1 LEVCEVIIIFS
12 RIRLLG
18 GQLLSL
24 AFLLG
29 TTASAYSAGL
39 GELRVSSALG
49 QNLQAEIRVIGD
61 NADSVESSCVRAK
74 IETTEGVFITPAV
87 TLVRQSGASRSIFL
101 TTRVNLNEPA
111 LKVIVDLSCE
121 SPLRREFLIL
131 LDPPILNSSAK
142 KETESPTI
150 SESRREQQNVFQS
163 RTIDNNATSQAP
175 RKPTQ
180 RIRTQSQNVVSV
192 EPKIPVSQIEE
203 KKNKSKKK
211 VTGALEARKDV
222 LRLSDD
228 LEVVPGLK
236 TSSALSSPND
246 HPLLEN
252 LAELR
257 QAQLQLAAM
266 LRDEKT
272 AGREENAPSKE
283 LAQLQ
288 KLQSEMA
295 QLKKQSLVDKAALD
309 EIKRDSFSKNWV
321 FGLSAIAGLGA
332 LVILLLIFYIRKL
345 HTASNTL
352 WWEQGKERK
361 EVARRKNLED
371 MVNDIQA
378 SYEPEASFNPDD
390 LKNFSESVRDTTPSV
405 KAVNASL
412 LSNTDQLFQPDE
424 SKLKTPTLEDTNTS
438 IFNFFA
444 TRGSSVK
451 VEEISDVTQEAE
463 FWMSVNDPHRAIEIL
478 DSQAN
483 IEQPDSPLP
492 WLYLLDL
499 YRIVKDKEKY
509 DELKQR
515 FTVFFNANIPEFEL
529 KPSEDE
535 RHLEDMSHLID
546 KICSMWNGPELLPF
560 LKALLVDDRDGKRTG
575 FELSVYKDL
584 LLLISVANEIEKQ
597 EGLVPRRCSSEK
609 PLSAIGQP
617 QKSSNSKMLET
628 DLDLGMIEFEV
639 IDFPKE
645 DAVKINLPKK

>member
-1 LEVCEVIIIFS
+1 M
-12 RIRLLG
+12 
-18 GQLLSL
+18 
-24 AFLLG
+24 
-29 TTASAYSAGL
+29 
-39 GELRVSSALG
+39 SSALG
-49 QNLQAEIRVIGD
+49 QNLQAEIRIVGD
-61 NADSVESSCVRAK
+61 NAESVDSSCVRAK
-74 IETTEGVFITPAV
+74 IETTEGVFITPAT
-87 TLVRQSGASRSIFL
+87 TLVRQSGVLRSIFL

-111 LKVIVDLSCE
+111 LKVVVDLSCE
-121 SPLRREFLIL
+121 SALRREFLIL
-131 LDPPILNSSAK
+131 LDPPILNSSVK
-142 KETESPTI
+142 KEAELPANA
-150 SESRREQQNVFQS
+150 EGRREQQNVFQS
-163 RTIDNNATSQAP
+163 RTIDNDTTSQIPRKLAP
-175 RKPTQ
+175 RG
-180 RIRTQSQNVVSV
+180 RTQAQNPVSA
-192 EPKIPVSQIEE
+192 EPKVSAGQTEE
-203 KKNKSKKK
+203 RKSKSKKK
-211 VTGALEARKDV
+211 VARGIEARKDV

-228 LEVVPGLK
+228 LEVEPGLK
-236 TSSALSSPND
+236 TSAALSSPSD

-266 LRDEKT
+266 LRDDKI
-272 AGREENAPSKE
+272 AGSELNAPSKE

-295 QLKKQSLVDKAALD
+295 QLKKQNLADKAALD

-321 FGLSAIAGLGA
+321 VGLSAVAGLGG
-332 LVILLLIFYIRKL
+332 LIILLLIFYIRKL

-352 WWEQGKERK
+352 WWDQGKERK
-361 EVARRKNLED
+361 DVARRKNLED

-378 SYEPEASFNPDD
+378 SYEPEASLVKNDFSNISDSTRNP
-390 LKNFSESVRDTTPSV
+390 SSRDKV
-405 KAVNASL
+405 LDASL

-424 SKLKTPTLEDTNTS
+424 SKLRTPTLEDTNTS

-478 DSQAN
+478 DSQASV
-483 IEQPDSPLP
+483 EHPDSPLP

-515 FTVFFNANIPEFEL
+515 FTVFFNANIPEFDI
-529 KPSEDE
+529 KPGDDE
-535 RHLEDMSHLID
+535 RHLEDMPHLID

-584 LLLISVANEIEKQ
+584 LLLISVANEIEKH
-597 EGLVPRRCSSEK
+597 EEVAPRLKSSEK
-609 PLSAIGQP
+609 PISTFDQV
-617 QKSSNSKMLET
+617 QKSNHSKVVET

-639 IDFPKE
+639 IDFPKDE
-645 DAVKINLPKK
+645 SIKNNLPKK

>member
-1 LEVCEVIIIFS
+1 M
-12 RIRLLG
+12 
-18 GQLLSL
+18 SL

-29 TTASAYSAGL
+29 MTVSAYSAGL

-61 NADSVESSCVRAK
+61 NADSVDSNCVRAK
-74 IETTEGVFITPAV
+74 IETTEGVFITPAT
-87 TLVRQSGASRSIFL
+87 TLVRQSGTLRLIFL
-101 TTRVNLNEPA
+101 TTRINLNEPA

-131 LDPPILNSSAK
+131 LDPPILNSAAK
-142 KETESPTI
+142 KETELQTNA
-150 SESRREQQNVFQS
+150 ESQREQQNVFQS
-163 RTIDNNATSQAP
+163 RATDSNTTGQTT
-175 RKPTQ
+175 RKLVPSG
-180 RIRTQSQNVVSV
+180 RTQSQNLAPI
-192 EPKIPVSQIEE
+192 EPKIPARQAEE
-203 KKNKSKKK
+203 KQSKLKKK
-211 VTGALEARKDV
+211 VARGIEARKDV

-228 LEVVPGLK
+228 LEVEPGLK
-236 TSSALSSPND
+236 TSSALSLPSD

-252 LAELR
+252 LAEIR

-272 AGREENAPSKE
+272 AGREVNAPSKE

-321 FGLSAIAGLGA
+321 FGLSAIAGLG
-332 LVILLLIFYIRKL
+332 LLIILVLVFYIRKL
-345 HTASNTL
+345 HTASNAL

-361 EVARRKNLED
+361 DVARRKNLED

-378 SYEPEASFNPDD
+378 SYEPEVSFNPDD
-390 LKNFSESVRDTTPSV
+390 VKNLSDSIRNTNPSD
-405 KAVNASL
+405 KAINASL

-424 SKLKTPTLEDTNTS
+424 SKLRTPTLEDTNTS

-478 DSQAN
+478 DSQASV
-483 IEQPDSPLP
+483 EHPDSPLP

-499 YRIVKDKEKY
+499 YRIVKDKERY

-515 FTVFFNANIPEFEL
+515 FTVFFNANIPEFEI
-529 KPSEDE
+529 KPSDDE
-535 RHLEDMSHLID
+535 RHLEDMPHLID
-546 KICSMWNGPELLPF
+546 KICSMWGGPELLPF
-560 LKALLVDDRDGKRTG
+560 LKALLVDDRNGKRTG

-584 LLLISVANEIEKQ
+584 LLLISVANEIEKH
-597 EGLVPRRCSSEK
+597 EEVAPRLNRSEK
-609 PLSAIGQP
+609 PTFTTDQA
-617 QKSSNSKMLET
+617 QKPNNSKTVET

-645 DAVKINLPKK
+645 ESTRNNLPKK

>member
-1 LEVCEVIIIFS
+1 M
-12 RIRLLG
+12 
-18 GQLLSL
+18 SL
-24 AFLLG
+24 ACLLG
-29 TTASAYSAGL
+29 TTVSAYSAGL

-61 NADSVESSCVRAK
+61 NADSVDSNCVRAK
-74 IETTEGVFITPAV
+74 IETTEGVFITPAT
-87 TLVRQSGASRSIFL
+87 TLVRQSNALRSIFL
-101 TTRVNLNEPA
+101 TTRINLNEPA

-131 LDPPILNSSAK
+131 LDPPILNSAAK
-142 KETESPTI
+142 KETELQTNA
-150 SESRREQQNVFQS
+150 ESQREQQNVFQS
-163 RTIDNNATSQAP
+163 RATDSNTTSQTA
-175 RKPTQ
+175 RKLVPSG
-180 RIRTQSQNVVSV
+180 RTQSQNLAPI
-192 EPKIPVSQIEE
+192 EPKIPARQAEE
-203 KKNKSKKK
+203 KQSKLKKK
-211 VTGALEARKDV
+211 VARGIEARKDV

-228 LEVVPGLK
+228 LEVEPGLK
-236 TSSALSSPND
+236 TSSALSLPSD

-252 LAELR
+252 LAEIR

-272 AGREENAPSKE
+272 AGREVNAPSKE
-283 LAQLQ
+283 LVQLQ

-295 QLKKQSLVDKAALD
+295 QLKKQSLADKAALD

-321 FGLSAIAGLGA
+321 FGLSAIAGLG
-332 LVILLLIFYIRKL
+332 LLIILVLVFYIRKL
-345 HTASNTL
+345 HTASNAL

-361 EVARRKNLED
+361 DVARRKNLED

-378 SYEPEASFNPDD
+378 SYEPEVAFNPDD
-390 LKNFSESVRDTTPSV
+390 VKNFSDSIRSTNPSD
-405 KAVNASL
+405 KAINASL

-424 SKLKTPTLEDTNTS
+424 SKLRTPTLEDTNTS

-478 DSQAN
+478 DSQASV
-483 IEQPDSPLP
+483 EHPDSPLP

-515 FTVFFNANIPEFEL
+515 FTVFFNANIPEFEI
-529 KPSEDE
+529 KSSDDE
-535 RHLEDMSHLID
+535 RHLEDMPHLID
-546 KICSMWNGPELLPF
+546 KICSMWGGPELLPF

-584 LLLISVANEIEKQ
+584 LLLISVANEIEKH
-597 EGLVPRRCSSEK
+597 EEVAPRLNRSEK
-609 PLSAIGQP
+609 PTFTTDQA
-617 QKSSNSKMLET
+617 QKPNNSKTVET

-645 DAVKINLPKK
+645 ESIKNISPKK